1 MSLLS
6 SILRYRTWKKYWG
19 QISGVWI
26 GYKLTRRI
34 YIKQNTVIGGLIV
47 LIIIL
52 IVQLLTPQPAV
63 PVTYTPRPPLM
74 QVNAKEV
81 ARELLT
87 KEQFSCLT
95 KLIGKESGWR
105 PEAQNPTSTA
115 SGIGQMLSSTYKGLG
130 MKKSDAGV
138 AQLVGT
144 LAYISRRHIHP
155 CNAWKHFQDKGWY

>member
-1 MSLLS
+1 M
-6 SILRYRTWKKYWG
+6 IA
-19 QISGVWI
+19 
-26 GYKLTRRI
+26 
-34 YIKQNTVIGGLIV
+34 V
-47 LIIIL
+47 LIL
-52 IVQLLTPQPAV
+52 QLTSPTPAV
-63 PVTYTPRPPLM
+63 PVTYEPRPPLM

-87 KEQFSCLT
+87 KEQYSCLT

-105 PEAQNPTSTA
+105 PEAQNPTSSA

-130 MKKSDAGV
+130 MKKTDAGV
-138 AQLVGT
+138 SQLVAT